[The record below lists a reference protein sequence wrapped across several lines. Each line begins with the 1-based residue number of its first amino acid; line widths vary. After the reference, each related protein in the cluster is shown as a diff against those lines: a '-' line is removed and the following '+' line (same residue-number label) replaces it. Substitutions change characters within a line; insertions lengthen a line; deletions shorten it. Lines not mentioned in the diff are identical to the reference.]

1 MKLSDYLKAINYSKK
16 SMDSLSEDYDT
27 VVKKYAPFVVNRCLS
42 YFPDTIIQSNNMNLN
57 SHLDKRMHFDYLS
70 SSIRRRNRFSKW
82 HRKEENE
89 NLAIVKEYFGYSN
102 RKAIEALSILS
113 EKDLDGMKKEMDKG
127 G

>member
-89 NLAIVKEYFGYSN
+89 NLVIVKEYFGYSN